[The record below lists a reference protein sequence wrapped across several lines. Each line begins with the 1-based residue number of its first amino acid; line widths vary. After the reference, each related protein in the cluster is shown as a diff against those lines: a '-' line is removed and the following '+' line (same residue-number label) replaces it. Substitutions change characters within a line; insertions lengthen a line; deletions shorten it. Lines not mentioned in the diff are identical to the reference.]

1 MVEKNKETRTIT
13 DRDYKQALSK
23 RFGNRVRSL
32 MDEKGLSQAE
42 LARRSGTSRSV
53 INTLIKGERNPSL
66 LTALTISRALG
77 SSLDQLVS
85 GNLLDLTDNQDTVN
99 KTFKIDFLQQ
109 LAKLLTSADYY
120 SNQLKVL
127 TEKDKDTILRLVH
140 AYLNVSE
147 SGTYRGDDER

>member
-127 TEKDKDTILRLVH
+127 TEKDKDTILRLVR

-147 SGTYRGDDER
+147 SGTYTGDDE

>member
-120 SNQLKVL
+120 SN
-127 TEKDKDTILRLVH
+127 
-140 AYLNVSE
+140 
-147 SGTYRGDDER
+147 

>member
-53 INTLIKGERNPSL
+53 INTLLKGERNPSL

-127 TEKDKDTILRLVH
+127 TEKDKDTILRLVR

-147 SGTYRGDDER
+147 SGTYRGDEK

>member
-1 MVEKNKETRTIT
+1 MVEKNKETRVIT

-23 RFGNRVRSL
+23 RFGNRVMSL

-127 TEKDKDTILRLVH
+127 TEKDKDTILRLVR

-147 SGTYRGDDER
+147 SGNYRGDEE

>member
-1 MVEKNKETRTIT
+1 MVEKNKETRVIT

-23 RFGNRVRSL
+23 RFGNRVMSL

-77 SSLDQLVS
+77 GSLDQLVS

-127 TEKDKDTILRLVH
+127 TEKDKDTILRLVR

-147 SGTYRGDDER
+147 SGNYRGDEE